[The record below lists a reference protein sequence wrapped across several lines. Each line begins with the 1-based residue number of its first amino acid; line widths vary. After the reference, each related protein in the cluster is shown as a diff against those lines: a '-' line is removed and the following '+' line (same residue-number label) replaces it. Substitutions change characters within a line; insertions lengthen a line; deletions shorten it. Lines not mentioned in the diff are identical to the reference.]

1 MNVKNFINKIR
12 SAFNNSYYVENIVK
26 SQLVIHKY
34 ENFSFESKNIGITED
49 INYGHQLIVSLTTYG
64 SRINDVY
71 LTIESML
78 HQTIKPNKIILWL
91 DYSFKNKKLPIVLQ
105 KQQERGLEIKFC
117 EDIRSYTKLVP
128 TIEKYPNSII
138 VTIDDDM
145 IYTYDFIENLVNAY
159 EINPNKIYFYRGHKI
174 VFDNNKNIKS
184 YIDWVRQGAKDSSL
198 LNVPTGV
205 CGVLYPPNCFYEDVT
220 KKEIFMKICP
230 YADDIWFK
238 TMSYLKGIECEKIE
252 TGKDANEK
260 FIYINTA
267 VETSLSNINNIQ
279 GMNDVQIKQVFEF
292 YKIKF
297 N

>member
-34 ENFSFESKNIGITED
+34 ENLSFESKNKGITED
-49 INYGHQLIVSLTTYG
+49 VNYGHQLIVSLTTYG

-105 KQQERGLEIKFC
+105 KQQERGLEIEFC

-238 TMSYLKGIECEKIE
+238 AMSYLKKIECEKIE

-267 VETSLSNINNIQ
+267 VGTSLSNINNVQ
-279 GMNDVQIKQVFEF
+279 GMNDLQIKQVFDF

-297 N
+297 D